1 MALSSSATKNKLTGN
16 SQYYAKT
23 VKNLDA
29 YMKKKLI
36 YCSADLA
43 PLFATTMQTPTKLD
57 LPGGLAPGAGTTMK
71 MIFAEEVMDKYAK
84 CTRVLTS
91 NMLVAT
97 IFVVIWGL
105 LGSDNMHEGLSQ
117 DE

>member
-1 MALSSSATKNKLTGN
+1 
-16 SQYYAKT
+16 
-23 VKNLDA
+23 
-29 YMKKKLI
+29 
-36 YCSADLA
+36 
-43 PLFATTMQTPTKLD
+43 
-57 LPGGLAPGAGTTMK
+57 MK

-105 LGSDNMHEGLSQ
+105 GSDNMHEGLSQ